1 MTNTEIV
8 NQYKEALLDS
18 MRNDLSR
25 HQKKIF
31 GSGSLPDGIHGYY
44 KALEE
49 MTQEYL
55 ISSFL
60 KEHQEWKECCRDDES
75 LKEYLLEYVSEFNFW
90 RMKQIQNL
98 NLWTSDSFHYLRENY
113 PNSSKV

>member
-1 MTNTEIV
+1 MKFAKVQDQLDLIIRGTEEIIPIEDLEKARWYLSRLIDRATSMGDKEIV

-18 MRNDLSR
+18 LRNDLSR

-49 MTQEYL
+49 
-55 ISSFL
+55 
-60 KEHQEWKECCRDDES
+60 ECA
-75 LKEYLLEYVSEFNFW
+75 L
-90 RMKQIQNL
+90 
-98 NLWTSDSFHYLRENY
+98 
-113 PNSSKV
+113 